1 MSKAAASLWTST
13 AAELR
18 DRIASIDP
26 TPGGGSVSIVAA
38 TLAVASIHK
47 GVVVS
52 LKKLSADSARCMS
65 LSDIRSK
72 TSALI
77 ISLSELADADS
88 RSFEDYLAASA
99 LPQRTEG
106 EKAIRKAAKEAGLVH
121 ATRIPLEAAGEM
133 GRGLES
139 AAAAIGLVDAHVR
152 SEVLAG
158 QMLIRASIRS
168 VLLSVDANL
177 PGISDA
183 SLRAAL
189 KQQRQEL
196 ESTLTVPDDPVGT

>member
-1 MSKAAASLWTST
+1 MLTAS
-13 AAELR
+13 ELR
-18 DRIASIDP
+18 DKVASIDP

-38 TLAVASIHK
+38 VLAVAAIQK

-52 LKKLSADSARCMS
+52 LKKLSVDSARHKS
-65 LSDIRSK
+65 LSDIRSEA
-72 TSALI
+72 SDLMF
-77 ISLSELADADS
+77 SLGELADADS
-88 RSFEDYLAASA
+88 RAFEDYLAASA
-99 LPQRTEG
+99 LPQTTEG

-121 ATRIPLEAAGEM
+121 ATQIPLRAAVEM
-133 GRGLES
+133 NLGLKF

-158 QMLIRASIRS
+158 QMLLRASIRS

-177 PGISDA
+177 PGISDI

-189 KQQRQEL
+189 KQQREEL
-196 ESTLTVPDDPVGT
+196 ERTSIAPG